1 MSDKKVEVKK
11 LSNGSSDSNSSNKIK
26 KMSDKI
32 KVADNSTQKKP
43 NFTRKSVNDDN
54 DRDDSIFGSLDSDD

>member
-32 KVADNSTQKKP
+32 KVADNTQKKP
-43 NFTRKSVNDDN
+43 NFTRQSVNDDK